1 MILINLLPHR
11 EAARKQKREFF
22 FVTLGV
28 AALVG
33 GLICGGV
40 YSWYQTQI
48 SSQKDKNSLLKREI
62 TKLEGQIKD
71 IAGLQQDQEIKL
83 NFLTTMC
90 GINYPENEGKELGMI
105 YHLHSL
111 TQNIRLRLK
120 IFFPVADPVV
130 PTLSNLYAAANWM
143 EREAYDFYGVIFT
156 GHPNLIRI
164 LNVED
169 MDYHP
174 MRKQYPLEDGTREDK
189 TDLFFGR

>member
-1 MILINLLPHR
+1 MADQNESIPAQ
-11 EAARKQKREFF
+11 EAAAAQDPAAQKNAQLLALLHGLFGEDTFTDVEEPYGLLTATTTRERIH
-22 FVTLGV
+22 G
-28 AALVG
+28 
-33 GLICGGV
+33 I
-40 YSWYQTQI
+40 
-48 SSQKDKNSLLKREI
+48 
-62 TKLEGQIKD
+62 
-71 IAGLQQDQEIKL
+71 IAGLQQDQQLQL

-90 GINYPENEGKELGMI
+90 GMHFPEKEGQELGMV

-120 IFFPVADPVV
+120 IFFPIADPVV
-130 PTLSNLYAAANWM
+130 PTLTDLYATANWM
-143 EREAYDFYGVIFT
+143 EREAFDFYGIIFT

-174 MRKQYPLEDGTREDK
+174 MRREYALEDGTREDK

>member
-1 MILINLLPHR
+1 MSPQDPAAAPETPVA
-11 EAARKQKREFF
+11 EAAPDTPNTPVLALLHRLFGEAAFTDVEEPYGLLTVTTTRE
-22 FVTLGV
+22 
-28 AALVG
+28 
-33 GLICGGV
+33 
-40 YSWYQTQI
+40 QI
-48 SSQKDKNSLLKREI
+48 HGI
-62 TKLEGQIKD
+62 
-71 IAGLQQDQEIKL
+71 IAGLKADTELQF

-111 TQNIRLRLK
+111 VHNLRLRIK

-130 PTLSNLYAAANWM
+130 PTLTDIHLTANWM
-143 EREAYDFYGVIFT
+143 EREAYDFFGIIFT

-169 MDYHP
+169 MNYFP
-174 MRKQYPLEDGTREDK
+174 MRREYPLEDGTREDK

>member
-1 MILINLLPHR
+1 MGVVAQVVGRGRVTRGEEQYGLLSVTTTR
-11 EAARKQKREFF
+11 ER
-22 FVTLGV
+22 
-28 AALVG
+28 
-33 GLICGGV
+33 IHD
-40 YSWYQTQI
+40 I
-48 SSQKDKNSLLKREI
+48 
-62 TKLEGQIKD
+62 

-169 MDYHP
+169 MDYYP

>member
-1 MILINLLPHR
+1 MNPQEPAAAPKTPVAEDPIKAQNMQVLALLTRLFGAATFTDVEEPYGLLTATTTR
-11 EAARKQKREFF
+11 ERIHE
-22 FVTLGV
+22 V
-28 AALVG
+28 
-33 GLICGGV
+33 
-40 YSWYQTQI
+40 
-48 SSQKDKNSLLKREI
+48 
-62 TKLEGQIKD
+62 

-83 NFLTTMC
+83 NFLTTLC
-90 GINYPENEGKELGMI
+90 GINYPENEGKELGVI

-111 TQNIRLRLK
+111 TKNIRLRLK
-120 IFFPVADPVV
+120 IFFPLADPTV
-130 PTLSNLYAAANWM
+130 PTMTDLYSAANWL
-143 EREAYDFYGVIFT
+143 ERETFDFYGVIFT

>member
-1 MILINLLPHR
+1 MTP
-11 EAARKQKREFF
+11 ESAAAPE
-22 FVTLGV
+22 V
-28 AALVG
+28 AVAEDPIKVQNARVL
-33 GLICGGV
+33 
-40 YSWYQTQI
+40 
-48 SSQKDKNSLLKREI
+48 SLLHQLFGEDTFTDVEEQYGLLSVTTTRERI
-62 TKLEGQIKD
+62 HGV

-120 IFFPVADPVV
+120 IFFPVA
-130 PTLSNLYAAANWM
+130 AANWM

-174 MRKQYPLEDGTREDK
+174 MRKEYPLEDGTREDK